1 MPEMKARLLA
11 INVAFTPQTPDEMG
25 RHLVEDTKRVAEV
38 IRLTNI
44 KLE

>member
-1 MPEMKARLLA
+1 MKAQLLS
-11 INVAFTPQTPDEMG
+11 INVAIKPQPADEMG
-25 RHLVEDTKRVAEV
+25 RHLAEDTKRVAEL